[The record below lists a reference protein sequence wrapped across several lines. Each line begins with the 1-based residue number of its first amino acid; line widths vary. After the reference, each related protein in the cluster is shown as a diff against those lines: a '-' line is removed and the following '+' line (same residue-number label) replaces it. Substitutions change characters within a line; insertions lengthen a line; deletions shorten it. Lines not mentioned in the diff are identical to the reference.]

1 MSYKDRQDPQGI
13 DWDLW
18 LFSSNMTIDM
28 WTEDFY
34 KLLSTVGDDYEVQFM
49 RLCPTLHKVAVMYN
63 NPQTIIEDNIDFW
76 YDSLNDCYANRMPIE
91 MICTYVE
98 AITDDDT
105 E

>member
-34 KLLSTVGDDYEVQFM
+34 KLLSTVGDDYEV
-49 RLCPTLHKVAVMYN
+49 
-63 NPQTIIEDNIDFW
+63 
-76 YDSLNDCYANRMPIE
+76 
-91 MICTYVE
+91 
-98 AITDDDT
+98 
-105 E
+105 